1 MSEKR
6 SDVGDDEKRAV
17 EVRARTVDE
26 AVARGLVRLGG
37 LSRSEVQIEV
47 LSEGKGGLL
56 GFGAEEALVRLTT
69 LMPGEQAEITYSES
83 SAAEPDEEPEAAVAA
98 EEAPVEDEPVEPETV
113 VEAAPADEPRQTEQR
128 QPEQRP
134 TEPRPTEPRSAVVRA
149 EVPDAEVEATVR
161 VYLERLLDM
170 LGCTDVSVERET
182 TLMPVEMADE
192 ESVVFS
198 IRGEGAERLLRD
210 EAQPLLSLQF
220 LVRLAATRMTN
231 TWTNLLL
238 DVNDDRKRRVK
249 ELFHLAEQ
257 SAELVEREG
266 RPVSLPPMSPYE
278 RRVVHL
284 ALRDHATVATQSI
297 GTGDTRKVTVRLKG
311 QLLPGI

>member
-1 MSEKR
+1 
-6 SDVGDDEKRAV
+6 VV

-56 GFGAEEALVRLTT
+56 GFGVEEASVRLTT
-69 LMPGEQAEITYSES
+69 LLPGERAEVKRAEEELAAVGEPVEAPSRDEPDARQEEEAS
-83 SAAEPDEEPEAAVAA
+83 VAPAAAAAEPRESRPPRER
-98 EEAPVEDEPVEPETV
+98 
-113 VEAAPADEPRQTEQR
+113 PARDDL
-128 QPEQRP
+128 
-134 TEPRPTEPRSAVVRA
+134 AM
-149 EVPDAEVEATVR
+149 PDAEAEATVR
-161 VYLERLLDM
+161 EYLERLLEM
-170 LGCTDVSVERET
+170 LGCQEISIERES
-182 TLMPVEMADE
+182 TLLPVEIDDE

-198 IRGEGAERLLRD
+198 IRGGGTERLLRD
-210 EAQPLLSLQF
+210 EAQPLLALQF
-220 LVRLAATRMTN
+220 LVRLAATRLTN

-238 DVNDDRKRRVK
+238 DVNQDRKRRMK
-249 ELFHLAEQ
+249 ELFHLSEQ

-284 ALRDHATVATQSI
+284 ALRDHETVATQSI
-297 GTGDTRKVTVRLKG
+297 GSGDTRKVTVRLKG